1 MTTSALRV
9 GILPS
14 TWMKRERSLPG
25 SSSAPLRALA
35 PCVADALYWDDMVP
49 TSQTRPSRWRR
60 LAAWAWPGHPSRW
73 RDVPA
78 RLLPTLTTVGRLT
91 AAAVVSYLVSLPLTG
106 GVVDL
111 TGPLTALLVVQA
123 SAYSTVRMGA
133 VRVGAVLS
141 GVLVAT
147 ALSTVIGLT
156 WWSLG
161 AAIAAALLLAK
172 VLRLGEQALE
182 TPISAMLILGVA
194 NHDLAA
200 GTRILNTLI
209 GAAVGIA
216 FSLLYPPAMPTAAA
230 RRALL
235 RVADAAAAPLDAA
248 ADALE
253 EGPVTRADVEQWIAR
268 ARAANRL
275 VAWATDRIAALRDS
289 RRLNTRALGTAD
301 VEPVLASG
309 LETLEHALLSVRA
322 LFAVV
327 LTELPARSSD
337 PGEPDDPYGAEL
349 RTVFAVVLRDTAE
362 CLRGFGSLVVAET
375 EGREDVTERAL
386 GESLD
391 VLRETRAILTELLL
405 VDARHD
411 AASWLLRGS
420 ILAAVDQV
428 LARLDLE
435 DRARLHQRWKDAQAR
450 RRLARLPPL
459 IDVVLPHPE
468 RPYPR
473 GLTPSRVRRAS
484 APRPGPQSRPPRA

>member
-1 MTTSALRV
+1 M
-9 GILPS
+9 
-14 TWMKRERSLPG
+14 
-25 SSSAPLRALA
+25 
-35 PCVADALYWDDMVP
+35 YWSDMVP
-49 TSQTRPSRWRR
+49 SPQTRPSRWRR
-60 LAAWAWPGHPSRW
+60 LAAWAWPGHPARA
-73 RDVPA
+73 RDIPA
-78 RLLPTLTTVGRLT
+78 RLLPTLITVGRLT
-91 AAAVVSYLVSLPLTG
+91 AAAVVSYLISLPLTE

-161 AAIAAALLLAK
+161 AAIAASLLLAK

-216 FSLLYPPAMPTAAA
+216 FSLLYPPAMPTASA

-235 RVADAAAAPLDAA
+235 RVADGAAAPLDDA

-253 EGPVTRADVEQWIAR
+253 RGPVTRADVEDWVAR

-275 VAWATDRIAALRDS
+275 VAAATERVAALRDS

-327 LTELPARSSD
+327 LTELPPGSSA
-337 PGEPDDPYGAEL
+337 PDDPYGAEL

-362 CLRGFGSLVVAET
+362 CVRGFGGLVVAET
-375 EGREDVTERAL
+375 EGREEVTERAL
-386 GESLD
+386 GDSLE

-405 VDARHD
+405 VDTPEGS
-411 AASWLLRGS
+411 ASWLLRGS

-435 DRARLHQRWKDAQAR
+435 DRARLHRGWKDAQAR
-450 RRLARLPPL
+450 RRLARLPQL
-459 IDVVLPHPE
+459 LDDVLPHPE

-473 GLTPSRVRRAS
+473 GLTSSRERRPR
-484 APRPGPQSRPPRA
+484 APRDVRGPGPPVS